1 MFDPVDEAPLERTE
15 RGVGP
20 AGDGWFIVN
29 IADAMVSA
37 REGLGVA
44 ATFADVHDGPRPY
57 GINVHVLQPGEP
69 SCMYHRDNC
78 EEMFLVL
85 GGECVAVVEDQER
98 RMTRGDFLKTP
109 VGCAH
114 VLIGAGD
121 GPCAILMAGPNVEPN
136 EVYYPPSDVAARHGA
151 SVERLTDDPKQ
162 AYERFGRAPGR
173 PLGRV
178 PW

>member
-1 MFDPVDEAPLERTE
+1 MFDPVEEASLESTE
-15 RGVGP
+15 AGTGP
-20 AGDGWFIVN
+20 ASDGWFIVN
-29 IADAMVSA
+29 IADAITTGRA
-37 REGLGVA
+37 GLGVA
-44 ATFADVHDGPRPY
+44 TFFGGVSKGPRPY

-109 VGCAH
+109 LGCAH

-121 GPCAILMAGPNVEPN
+121 GPCAILMAGPNVEPD
-136 EVYYPPSDVAARHGA
+136 EVYYPPSEVAGRHGA
-151 SVERLTDDPKQ
+151 AVEQLTDEPEQ
-162 AYERFGRAPGR
+162 AYARYERTTPG
-173 PLGRV
+173 PLGHV